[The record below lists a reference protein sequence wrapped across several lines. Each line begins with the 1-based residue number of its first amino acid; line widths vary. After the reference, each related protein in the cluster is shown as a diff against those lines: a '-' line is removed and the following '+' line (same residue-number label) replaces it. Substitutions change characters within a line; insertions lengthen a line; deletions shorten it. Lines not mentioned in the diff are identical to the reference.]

1 MVVQLQQL
9 RYFVAVAE
17 SRHFTQAAAL
27 TGVTQPSLSKQIHA
41 LEDSVGT
48 ALFTRARGNVELTP
62 AGEALLPRA
71 RRILADVDTARLEID
86 ELVGVR
92 RGRLRL
98 GATPSLC
105 TSLVAPL
112 LPRFRALHPAVQLT
126 IQEDGS
132 QDLVASLARGQLDQ
146 AFIVVPDTGV
156 DPALTAEPI
165 LREPLVVASSLE
177 LAEALGG
184 PLHGPLSGPLGGSG
198 PVALA
203 RLRDEPMVMFRIGYD
218 LREATL
224 RACHEAGFEPVLAV
238 EGGEMDAVL
247 GFVEAGVGVALVPSM
262 VVAAR
267 PGLRVTP
274 LAEGLRRTIALAHRR
289 DVTPTHAAAAMRG
302 VLEEYLR
309 EAVAWSSLPDG
320 VEVV

>member
-1 MVVQLQQL
+1 MSVQLQQL
-9 RYFVAVAE
+9 RYFVAVAD

-41 LEDSVGT
+41 LEDSVG
-48 ALFTRARGNVELTP
+48 APLFTRARGNVELTP
-62 AGEALLPRA
+62 AGAALLPRA

-86 ELVGVR
+86 ELVGLR

-112 LPRFRALHPAVQLT
+112 LTRFRALHPAVRLS
-126 IQEDGS
+126 IQQDGS
-132 QDLVASLARGQLDQ
+132 HDLVASLARGELDQ
-146 AFIVVPDTGV
+146 AFIVLPGTGV
-156 DPALTAEPI
+156 EPALTAEPI
-165 LREPLVVASSLE
+165 LSEPLVVASAGPLRE
-177 LAEALGG
+177 GG
-184 PLHGPLSGPLGGSG
+184 PLGPAAPIPL
-198 PVALA
+198 AL
-203 RLRDEPMVMFRIGYD
+203 LRDQPMVMFRTGYD

-224 RACHEAGFEPVLAV
+224 RACHEAGFEPVFAV

-247 GFVEAGVGVALVPSM
+247 GFVEAGVGVALVPSL
-262 VVAAR
+262 VVAGR
-267 PGLRVTP
+267 PGLTVTP

-289 DVTPTHAAAAMRG
+289 DVTPTHTATAMRG
-302 VLEEYLR
+302 VLEDYLR
-309 EAVAWSSLPDG
+309 EAVAFRTMPDG

>member
-1 MVVQLQQL
+1 MTVQLQQL
-9 RYFVAVAE
+9 RYFVAVAD

-41 LEDSVGT
+41 LEDSVGSP
-48 ALFTRARGNVELTP
+48 LFTRTRGNVELTP

-86 ELVGVR
+86 ELVGLR

-112 LPRFRALHPAVQLT
+112 LPRFRALYPSVQLS

-132 QDLVASLARGQLDQ
+132 QDLVASLARGELDQ
-146 AFIVVPDTGV
+146 AFIVLPEAGA

-165 LREPLVVASSLE
+165 LSEPLVIAS
-177 LAEALGG
+177 AQPFGAVG
-184 PLHGPLSGPLGGSG
+184 PVPLS
-198 PVALA
+198 ALA
-203 RLRDEPMVMFRIGYD
+203 GRPMVMFRTGYD

-224 RACHEAGFEPVLAV
+224 RACHEAGFEPVFAV

-247 GFVEAGVGVALVPSM
+247 GFVEAGVGVALVPSL
-262 VVAAR
+262 VVAGR
-267 PGLRVTP
+267 PGLAVTP

-302 VLEEYLR
+302 VLEDYLR
-309 EAVAWSSLPDG
+309 EAVAWSTLPNG

>member
-1 MVVQLQQL
+1 MQLQQL

-17 SRHFTQAAAL
+17 SRHFTQAATV

-41 LEDSVGT
+41 LEDSVRT
-48 ALFTRARGNVELTP
+48 PLFTRVRGNVELTA

-86 ELVGVR
+86 ELVGLR

-112 LPRFRALHPAVQLT
+112 LTRFRAAYPAVRLS
-126 IQEDGS
+126 IQQGGS

-146 AFIVVPDTGV
+146 AFIVLPDDGV

-165 LREPLVVASSLE
+165 LSEPLVVASSFQRAE
-177 LAEALGG
+177 PLADGG
-184 PLHGPLSGPLGGSG
+184 PIP
-198 PVALA
+198 LA
-203 RLRDEPMVMFRIGYD
+203 RLRDEPMVMFRVGYD

-224 RACHEAGFEPVLAV
+224 RACHEAGFEPVFAV

-262 VVAAR
+262 VVAGRA
-267 PGLRVTP
+267 GLRVTP
-274 LAEGLRRTIALAHRR
+274 LAQRLRRTIAVAHRR
-289 DVTPTHAAAAMRG
+289 DVTPTHTAAAMRG
-302 VLEEYLR
+302 VLEDHLR
-309 EAVAWSSLPDG
+309 EAVAWRSLPDG

>member
-1 MVVQLQQL
+1 MQLQQL
-9 RYFVAVAE
+9 RYFVAVAD

-41 LEDSVGT
+41 LEDSLG
-48 ALFTRARGNVELTP
+48 APLFTRTRGNVELTP

-86 ELVGVR
+86 ELVGLR

-112 LPRFRALHPAVQLT
+112 LPRFRALYPAVQLSV
-126 IQEDGS
+126 QEDGS
-132 QDLVASLARGQLDQ
+132 QDLVASLARGELDQ
-146 AFIVVPDTGV
+146 AFIVLPEAGA

-165 LREPLVVASSLE
+165 LSEPLVIASAQPLRDP
-177 LAEALGG
+177 GDG
-184 PLHGPLSGPLGGSG
+184 PLPLAG
-198 PVALA
+198 LA
-203 RLRDEPMVMFRIGYD
+203 GRPMVMFRTGYD
-218 LREATL
+218 LREVTL
-224 RACHEAGFEPVLAV
+224 RACYDAGFEPVFAV

-247 GFVEAGVGVALVPSM
+247 GFVEAGVGVALVPSL
-262 VVAAR
+262 VVAGR
-267 PGLRVTP
+267 PGLAVTP
-274 LAEGLRRTIALAHRR
+274 LAAGLRRTIALAHRR
-289 DVTPTHAAAAMRG
+289 DVTPTHTAVAMRG
-302 VLEEYLR
+302 VLEDYLR
-309 EAVAWSSLPDG
+309 EAVAYSSMPPG

>member
-1 MVVQLQQL
+1 MQLQQL
-9 RYFVAVAE
+9 RYFVAVAQ

-41 LEDSVGT
+41 LEESVGA

-112 LPRFRALHPAVQLT
+112 LRRFRAAHPAVQLS

-146 AFIVVPDTGV
+146 AFIVLPDSGV
-156 DPALTAEPI
+156 DASLTAEPI
-165 LREPLVVASSLE
+165 LREPLVVASAQP
-177 LAEALGG
+177 LAD
-184 PLHGPLSGPLGGSG
+184 G
-198 PVALA
+198 PVALQ
-203 RLRDEPMVMFRIGYD
+203 RLRDHQLVMFRTGYD

-224 RACHEAGFEPVLAV
+224 RACHEAGFEPAFAV

-247 GFVEAGVGVALVPSM
+247 GFVEAGVGVALVPSL
-262 VVAAR
+262 VVAGR
-267 PGLRVTP
+267 PGLQVTR
-274 LAEGLRRTIALAHRR
+274 LADRLQRTIALAHRR
-289 DVTPTHAAAAMRG
+289 DVTPTHSAAAMRT
-302 VLEEYLR
+302 VLEDYLR
-309 EAVAWSSLPDG
+309 EAVAWRSLPDG
-320 VEVV
+320 VEVI

>member
-1 MVVQLQQL
+1 MRVQLQQL

-48 ALFTRARGNVELTP
+48 PLFTRVRGNVELTP

-309 EAVAWSSLPDG
+309 EAVA
-320 VEVV
+320 

>member
-1 MVVQLQQL
+1 MDVQLQQL
-9 RYFVAVAE
+9 RYFVAVAD

-48 ALFTRARGNVELTP
+48 PLFTRVRGNVELTP

-86 ELVGVR
+86 ELVGLR

-105 TSLVAPL
+105 TGLVAPL
-112 LPRFRALHPAVQLT
+112 LPRFRELHPAVRLSIEQG
-126 IQEDGS
+126 GS
-132 QDLVASLARGQLDQ
+132 QDLVASLLRGQLDQ
-146 AFIVVPDTGV
+146 AFLVLPGGGV

-165 LREPLVVASSLE
+165 LSEPLVVASASPLTDQ
-177 LAEALGG
+177 LTDPAAAGG
-184 PLHGPLSGPLGGSG
+184 PVPL
-198 PVALA
+198 AA
-203 RLRDEPMVMFRIGYD
+203 LRDQPMVMFRAGYD

-224 RACHEAGFEPVLAV
+224 RACHAAGFEPVFAV

-247 GFVEAGVGVALVPSM
+247 GFVEAGVGIALVPSL
-262 VVAAR
+262 VVAGR
-267 PGLRVTP
+267 PRLRVTP

-289 DVTPTHAAAAMRG
+289 DVTPTHTAVAMRG
-302 VLEEYLR
+302 VLEDYLR
-309 EAVAWSSLPDG
+309 EAVAWSSLPAG
-320 VEVV
+320 VQVV

>member
-17 SRHFTQAAAL
+17 SRHFTQAAAQ

-41 LEDSVGT
+41 LEESVGA
-48 ALFTRARGNVELTP
+48 ALFTRTRGNVELTP

-71 RRILADVDTARLEID
+71 QRILADVDTARIEID
-86 ELVGVR
+86 ELVGLR

-112 LPRFRALHPAVQLT
+112 LARFRASHPAVQLS
-126 IQEDGS
+126 IQEGGS
-132 QDLVASLARGQLDQ
+132 QDLVASLARGELDQ
-146 AFIVVPDTGV
+146 AFIVLPGAGV
-156 DPALTAEPI
+156 DAALTAEPI
-165 LREPLVVASSLE
+165 LSEPLVVASAYP
-177 LAEALGG
+177 LAA
-184 PLHGPLSGPLGGSG
+184 S
-198 PVALA
+198 PVPLA
-203 RLRDEPMVMFRIGYD
+203 RLRDEPMVMFRTGYD

-224 RACHEAGFEPVLAV
+224 RACHEAGFEPVFAV

-247 GFVEAGVGVALVPSM
+247 GFVEAGVGVALVPSL
-262 VVAAR
+262 VVAGR

-289 DVTPTHAAAAMRG
+289 DVTPTHTAAAMRG
-302 VLEEYLR
+302 VLEDYLR
-309 EAVAWSSLPDG
+309 EAVAWAGLPPG